1 MAIKK
6 QTKNI
11 FSDIILDLAKWSW
24 YYSVNEVCKRNK
36 IEARTVKKL
45 KAFVYIVSRKNL
57 YFDWKYMYWKRRGY
71 LILKKKYKNL
81 LNYNL
86 KTVSKLLSTEKLYLL
101 YDLLCEL

>member
-11 FSDIILDLAKWSW
+11 FSSIILELGKWVS

-45 KAFVYIVSRKNL
+45 KDFVYIVSRKNL
-57 YFDWKYMYWKRRGY
+57 YFDWKYLYWKRRGY
-71 LILKKKYKNL
+71 LLLKKKYKNL
-81 LNYNL
+81 LNCNL
-86 KTVSKLLSTEKLYLL
+86 KSISKLLSEEKLYLL